1 MCTLTIYPKP
11 LRGDSFGKNEG
22 FILTFNRDEMPAR
35 SSIALKKDEERGLVY
50 PEDALHGG
58 TWLAFNPKKNRFAC
72 LLNGAF
78 EIHKRQ
84 LPYRKSR
91 GLVVL
96 ESFNYEEMP
105 LFCIRY
111 DFEGIEPFTMILG
124 GQDILMELRWD
135 GIERH
140 IKILD
145 NKMPHIWSSCT
156 LYNKE
161 IRQLREKWF
170 SDFLKN
176 PSSENPNPT
185 ADNIWYFHQTPNA
198 LIRENALLMQRP
210 SGVQTVSISQLNY
223 DFLTQNIDFKYH
235 ELGKYITTKCQFDTR
250 ATACIGS
257 F

>member
-1 MCTLTIYPKP
+1 MCTLTRYPKP
-11 LRGDSFGKNEG
+11 HNEG
-22 FILTFNRDEMPAR
+22 FILTFSRDETPNR
-35 SSIALKKDEERGLVY
+35 SSIVIKQDAEKGLIY
-50 PEDALHGG
+50 PQDALHGG
-58 TWLAFNPKKNRFAC
+58 TWLAFQPQQQRFAC

-96 ESFNYEEMP
+96 ESFDFDKIAI
-105 LFCIRY
+105 FCIKY

-124 GQDILMELRWD
+124 EHDLLMELRWD

-140 IKILD
+140 INILD
-145 NKMPHIWSSCT
+145 ETTPHIWSSCT

-161 IRQLREKWF
+161 VRQMREQWF
-170 SDFLKN
+170 YDFLNTPKYEDLW
-176 PSSENPNPT
+176 S
-185 ADNIWYFHQTPNA
+185 FHLTPND
-198 LIRENALLMQRP
+198 IMPENAILMQRP

-223 DFLTQNIDFKYH
+223 DFLTQKVDFTYH
-235 ELGKYITTKCQFDTR
+235 ELGKDATSQYEFDTHEN
-250 ATACIGS
+250 ACIRA